1 MKTLTIKGKS
11 DGFGAQYQAI
21 LSGIA
26 YCNYMNYKYIHTPFS
41 RMSHNENITN
51 LNQFIGIP
59 PSNETQIDI
68 IEKCCGD
75 VHFSK
80 NPDIYYTP
88 EVLTMI
94 RTYYY
99 STNKPN
105 IKNPD
110 IAIHIRRGDV
120 KENNEKRF
128 TNNDQYKQIIS
139 VLLET
144 YPNYNITI
152 FSEGKKEDFNDF
164 INERIYFQLNTDI
177 EDTFHSLVSA
187 KILVTAKSSF
197 SYCAAL
203 LNNND
208 IYYLPFWHN
217 PLKHWKLF

>member
-59 PSNETQIDI
+59 PNNETQIDI
-68 IEKCCGD
+68 IEKCCRD
-75 VHFSK
+75 VHCSK
-80 NPDIYYTP
+80 NPEIYYTP
-88 EVLTMI
+88 EVLTTI
-94 RTYYY
+94 RHYYY

-105 IKNPD
+105 IIIPD

-164 INERIYFQLNTDI
+164 IHERIYFQLNTDI
-177 EDTFHSLVSA
+177 EETFHSLVSA

-208 IYYLPFWHN
+208 IYYLQFWHN

>member
-105 IKNPD
+105 IQNPD

-139 VLLET
+139 FLLKT

-177 EDTFHSLVSA
+177 EETFHSLVSA